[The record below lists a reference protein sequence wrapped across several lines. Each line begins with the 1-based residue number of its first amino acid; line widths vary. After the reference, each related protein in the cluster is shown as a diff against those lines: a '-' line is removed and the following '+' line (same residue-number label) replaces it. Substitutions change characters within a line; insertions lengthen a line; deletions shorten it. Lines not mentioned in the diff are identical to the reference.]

1 VIRDNNATATG
12 KLPAQAMQAEAQ
24 AHMPLQAT
32 QNQTRD
38 RMVPLIDGWEWVEWW
53 WFHGGTTL
61 RATAPD
67 GYAEEKALHRC
78 GAILPCLVCYR
89 GVRRKT

>member
-1 VIRDNNATATG
+1 
-12 KLPAQAMQAEAQ
+12 
-24 AHMPLQAT
+24 MPLQAT
-32 QNQTRD
+32 QNKTRD
-38 RMVPLIDGWEWVEWW
+38 RMVPLIDQWEFVEWRW

-61 RATAPD
+61 RAIAPY

-78 GAILPCLVCYR
+78 GAILPCLFCYR